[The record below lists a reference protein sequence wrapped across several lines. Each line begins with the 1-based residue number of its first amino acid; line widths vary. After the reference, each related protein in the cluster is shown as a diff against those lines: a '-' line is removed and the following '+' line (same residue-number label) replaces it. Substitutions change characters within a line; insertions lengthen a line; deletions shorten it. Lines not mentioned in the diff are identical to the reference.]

1 VIDEFIPENG
11 ASFPFTKKARQSLE
25 PSQFPVQWKKEY
37 LSPGVKQPSS
47 ETFSSLPSISE
58 LKNERRYRFAP
69 FYDFTL
75 YTRTTFLYFTLLL
88 SACDPHPYK
97 FSETFTMHYFRFEYS
112 PFCTTAFHNWC
123 SFEMQFQQL
132 YLFGFFHLISSP
144 RLLTW
149 TLHMWWPIF
158 DAYVCFYLKPSFS
171 VHFFEGKKNDI
182 KKICCASSK
191 NFITLLFPYFRSATQ
206 SYEN

>member
-1 VIDEFIPENG
+1 MIDEFIPENG
-11 ASFPFTKKARQSLE
+11 ASFLFTKTPDSLWSP
-25 PSQFPVQWKKEY
+25 PSFLFNGKKEY

-47 ETFSSLPSISE
+47 ETFSSPPSISE

-97 FSETFTMHYFRFEYS
+97 FSDTFTIHYFRFEYS
-112 PFCTTAFHNWC
+112 PFCTTAFHDWC
-123 SFEMQFQQL
+123 SFEMQLQQL

-144 RLLTW
+144 RPLT
-149 TLHMWWPIF
+149 
-158 DAYVCFYLKPSFS
+158 
-171 VHFFEGKKNDI
+171 
-182 KKICCASSK
+182 
-191 NFITLLFPYFRSATQ
+191 
-206 SYEN
+206 